1 MNTPNVKDAI
11 QFLNGPKRGLLAQV
25 VAVADGGKAKCLSR
39 DMDGTPHFFELSDAD
54 QFTFVGVVPLGPKPN
69 AAAEVAEQKPALP
82 PPLDP
87 QELLEPLPPEVK
99 VQPINPEPEE
109 PPPVLLKPKPYKPGH
124 RSIRP
129 TAANPFRKPPRPEVQ
144 KRPFIATVKNALD
157 EQAEVTVNVRLD
169 DDPNRHKG
177 VAFMRAGK
185 VIQNV
190 KPFTLLGWK
199 LKE

>member
-1 MNTPNVKDAI
+1 MNTPNIKDAI

-39 DMDGTPHFFELSDAD
+39 DMDGTPHFFDLSDAD
-54 QFTFVGVVPLGPKPN
+54 QFSFIGVVPLGPKPN
-69 AAAEVAEQKPALP
+69 AAAEVVEQKPALP
-82 PPLDP
+82 PPLNP

-99 VQPINPEPEE
+99 VQPLNAEPEE
-109 PPPVLLKPKPYKPGH
+109 PPPALPKAKPYDPKL
-124 RSIRP
+124 RRIR
-129 TAANPFRKPPRPEVQ
+129 PPRPDVQ
-144 KRPFIATVKNALD
+144 KRPFIATVKNALG
-157 EQAEVTVNVRLD
+157 EEAQVTVNVRLD

-185 VIQNV
+185 LIQNI
-190 KPFTLLGWK
+190 KPFVLLGWK